1 MTTLPPLSPSYDVLV
16 CGGGPAGIG
25 AAVAAARAGARTLLL
40 ERSAFLGGVGAACL
54 GMPINQM
61 RPLDQPR
68 GVIHEMLIERLLA
81 YGPEAGNLVGHAL
94 VTNVAYLKAALL
106 DLLDDAGVAYR
117 LHTPVIAAD
126 TSTAADGRVSVC
138 GVTVTTKQGLR
149 EIQAGVTV
157 DCTGDADVAF
167 LAGAETLKG
176 RPEDGFLSPM
186 TLEVLITNVDV
197 PAARA
202 FHKDGGLNGL
212 LEAARPTY
220 PLLPHTM
227 HFELGPHPLE
237 NALVINHAGTRLY
250 GVLDGTSPEDMTTA
264 EHYSHHQAIQIV
276 AALREFGGPAFARVQ
291 LAATGAQTSVRET
304 RRVKGPYQLTE
315 EDALTGAR
323 FADAIAWRSGMLDIG
338 FVRYEAMQVHDVPY
352 RCILPVAVDQLLF
365 AGRCISATHVAASA
379 GKSMGNCIATGH
391 AAGLAAA
398 LSVRQAVAPRAL
410 DVALLQAH
418 LRADGVNLALKG

>member
-1 MTTLPPLSPSYDVLV
+1 MTNLSPLAPSYDVLI

-40 ERSAFLGGVGAACL
+40 ERSAFLGGVGAVCL
-54 GMPINQM
+54 GMPINQI
-61 RPLDQPR
+61 RPFEQPR

-81 YGPEAGNLVGHAL
+81 YGPQAGNLVGHAL

-106 DLLDDAGVAYR
+106 DLLDDAGVEYR
-117 LHTPVIAAD
+117 LHSHIIAAH
-126 TSTAADGRVSVC
+126 TQTAPDKRVAVR

-149 EIQAGVTV
+149 DIQASVTV

-186 TLEVLITNVDV
+186 TLELLITNVDV

-202 FHKDGGLNGL
+202 FQKEGGLKRL
-212 LEAARPTY
+212 LEEARPTY
-220 PLLPHTM
+220 PLLPHSM
-227 HFELGPHPLE
+227 GFELGPHPLE
-237 NALVINHAGTRLY
+237 NALVINHAGTRLR
-250 GVLDGTSPEDMTTA
+250 GVLDGTSPEDMTIA

-276 AALREFGGPAFARVQ
+276 DALRAFGGPAFARVQ
-291 LAATGAQTSVRET
+291 LAATGPQTSVRET

-315 EDALTGAR
+315 EDALAGTR
-323 FADAIAWRSGMLDIG
+323 FPDAIAWRSGLLDIG
-338 FVRYEAMQVHDVPY
+338 FVRYEPMKLHDVPF
-352 RCILPVAVDQLLF
+352 RSIIPVEVDQLLF

-398 LSVRQAVAPRAL
+398 LSVQQSIAPRAL
-410 DVALLQAH
+410 DVALLQSR
-418 LRADGVNLALKG
+418 LRADGVNLEQKG